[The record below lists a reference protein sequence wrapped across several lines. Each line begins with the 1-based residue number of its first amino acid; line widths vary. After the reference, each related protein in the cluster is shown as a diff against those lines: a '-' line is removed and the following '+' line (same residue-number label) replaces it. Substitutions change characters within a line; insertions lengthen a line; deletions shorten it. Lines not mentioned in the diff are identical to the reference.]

1 MLPSKALG
9 ILVHLFLK
17 NYPIFKLSKENAS
30 FMKYKTPEIFPRE
43 IGFYWHAN
51 EWNHKLVKKRTD
63 VNAIQDG
70 GQKASPRPPSSFPL

>member
-1 MLPSKALG
+1 
-9 ILVHLFLK
+9 
-17 NYPIFKLSKENAS
+17 
-30 FMKYKTPEIFPRE
+30 MKYKTPEIFPRE

-70 GQKASPRPPSSFPL
+70 GQKAPPPPSSFPL